1 MIWIYEE
8 KNDLDQYV
16 YKYTKPNMSGLAF
29 GLHAH
34 AQITGKFLSIL
45 GQMNQIQKE
54 TYVMKDFVPA
64 YIN

>member
-16 YKYTKPNMSGLAF
+16 YKYTKPNMSGLA
-29 GLHAH
+29 LSLH

-45 GQMNQIQKE
+45 GQMNQNQKE
-54 TYVMKDFVPA
+54 AYIMKDFVPA